1 LLVYRRGPR
10 VRARRNGLSVI
21 RQKTYY
27 LNDDF
32 PRCGEKTGGGDMSE
46 WWSIEVFSGDKLP
59 ASGWRYAYEDELTE
73 AAITHGAL
81 YYEWHD
87 SQYGVIFE
95 VLFPGDA
102 EWEAFRALPAV
113 RAALDGV
120 PDPVNGLL
128 IYRGRGGAAGGTKPR
143 KPKPAPG
150 AAALEL
156 EEPRRRVRLPRRLK
170 YNIEGEGLDEVL
182 RELTAE
188 PGPAEPGPAPEPLR
202 IEPDPGEPVWRGIAA
217 YDRPGS

>member
-1 LLVYRRGPR
+1 M
-10 VRARRNGLSVI
+10 A
-21 RQKTYY
+21 
-27 LNDDF
+27 
-32 PRCGEKTGGGDMSE
+32 E

-87 SQYGVIFE
+87 TEYGVIFE

-102 EWEAFRALPAV
+102 QWEAFRALPAV

-156 EEPRRRVRLPRRLK
+156 EEPQAAGAAAAEAEVQRRGRR
-170 YNIEGEGLDEVL
+170 DSTSWCASS
-182 RELTAE
+182 RAE
-188 PGPAEPGPAPEPLR
+188 PGPRPRSPARRASRCGSTPIPASRYGVVSPPLTVPAVSSAR
-202 IEPDPGEPVWRGIAA
+202 V
-217 YDRPGS
+217 

>member
-1 LLVYRRGPR
+1 M
-10 VRARRNGLSVI
+10 A
-21 RQKTYY
+21 
-27 LNDDF
+27 
-32 PRCGEKTGGGDMSE
+32 E

-73 AAITHGAL
+73 AAITNGSL

-87 SQYGVIFE
+87 TEYGVIFE

-102 EWEAFRALPAV
+102 EWESFRNLPAV

-120 PDPVNGLL
+120 PDPVNGLI
-128 IYRGRGGAAGGTKPR
+128 IYRGRGGAAGSTKPR

-156 EEPRRRVRLPRRLK
+156 EEPKEEPARIRARRMK
-170 YNIEGEGLDEVL
+170 YRAEQTDELL
-182 RELTAE
+182 RELGAD
-188 PGPAEPGPAPEPLR
+188 PER
-202 IEPDPGEPVWRGIAA
+202 IDEPDRGVPGHDDPVSRDIAA
-217 YDRPGS
+217 FDRSGE

>member
-1 LLVYRRGPR
+1 M
-10 VRARRNGLSVI
+10 A
-21 RQKTYY
+21 Q
-27 LNDDF
+27 
-32 PRCGEKTGGGDMSE
+32 TGGGGIMAE

-59 ASGWRYAYEDELTE
+59 ASGWRYAYEDDLTE

-87 SQYGVIFE
+87 TEYGVIFE
-95 VLFPGDA
+95 VLFPSDQ
-102 EWEAFRALPAV
+102 EWESFRALPAV

-128 IYRGRGGAAGGTKPR
+128 IYRGRGGAAGATKPR

-156 EEPRRRVRLPRRLK
+156 EEPKEERRLKRARRLK
-170 YNIEGEGLDEVL
+170 YNASEVDEL
-182 RELTAE
+182 MRELGAE
-188 PGPAEPGPAPEPLR
+188 PGR
-202 IEPDPGEPVWRGIAA
+202 IDEPDRGVPGQDEPVSRDIAA
-217 YDRPGS
+217 FDRTDG

>member
-1 LLVYRRGPR
+1 MLCDQRCLRCLTYAFPSRTG
-10 VRARRNGLSVI
+10 
-21 RQKTYY
+21 KTYY
-27 LNDDF
+27 RDETIRDVAQ
-32 PRCGEKTGGGDMSE
+32 TGGGGIMSE
-46 WWSIEVFSGDKLP
+46 WWSIEVFSGDTLP

-73 AAITHGAL
+73 AAITNGAL

-87 SQYGVIFE
+87 TEYGVIFE
-95 VLFPGDA
+95 ILFPGDK
-102 EWEAFRALPAV
+102 EWESFRGLPAV

-156 EEPRRRVRLPRRLK
+156 EEPKEETRIRKVARKLR
-170 YNIEGEGLDEVL
+170 YNGPGTDLDEL
-182 RELTAE
+182 RRELGGE
-188 PGPAEPGPAPEPLR
+188 PER
-202 IEPDPGEPVWRGIAA
+202 IDEPDRGVPDQGEPVSRDIAA
-217 YDRPGS
+217 FDRSVS

>member
-1 LLVYRRGPR
+1 M
-10 VRARRNGLSVI
+10 A
-21 RQKTYY
+21 
-27 LNDDF
+27 
-32 PRCGEKTGGGDMSE
+32 E

-73 AAITHGAL
+73 AAITHGAM

-87 SQYGVIFE
+87 TEYGVIFE
-95 VLFPGDA
+95 VLFRDD
-102 EWEAFRALPAV
+102 EQWEAFRALPAV

-128 IYRGRGGAAGGTKPR
+128 IYRGRGGASGSRKPN

-156 EEPRRRVRLPRRLK
+156 EEPKEERRIKFPRKRRSRSV
-170 YNIEGEGLDEVL
+170 EEDLDEL
-182 RELTAE
+182 RRELGIGAPGEDGPGTDAPGTDAPGTEVPGAE
-188 PGPAEPGPAPEPLR
+188 P
-202 IEPDPGEPVWRGIAA
+202 IWRDIAA
-217 YDRPGS
+217 VDRSDG

>member
-1 LLVYRRGPR
+1 M
-10 VRARRNGLSVI
+10 A
-21 RQKTYY
+21 
-27 LNDDF
+27 
-32 PRCGEKTGGGDMSE
+32 E

-73 AAITHGAL
+73 AAITNGAL

-87 SQYGVIFE
+87 TEYGVIFE
-95 VLFPGDA
+95 VLFPGDK
-102 EWEAFRALPAV
+102 EWESFRALPAV
-113 RAALDGV
+113 GAALDGV

-156 EEPRRRVRLPRRLK
+156 DEPRERPRIMKVARKLLYNGGGTDLDRLR
-170 YNIEGEGLDEVL
+170 
-182 RELTAE
+182 RELGSDPETGE
-188 PGPAEPGPAPEPLR
+188 PT
-202 IEPDPGEPVWRGIAA
+202 EPDRGVPDQGEPVSRDIAA
-217 YDRPGS
+217 FDRSCE

>member
-1 LLVYRRGPR
+1 MAFPELPQRRTI
-10 VRARRNGLSVI
+10 VI
-21 RQKTYY
+21 RHIR
-27 LNDDF
+27 DVAHM
-32 PRCGEKTGGGDMSE
+32 GGGIMAE

-73 AAITHGAL
+73 AAITHGSL

-87 SQYGVIFE
+87 TEYGVIFE
-95 VLFPGDA
+95 VLFPSDS
-102 EWEAFRALPAV
+102 EWESFRALPAV

-150 AAALEL
+150 AAAIEL
-156 EEPRRRVRLPRRLK
+156 EEPRKERRIKRARRLK
-170 YNIEGEGLDEVL
+170 YSAGADELL
-182 RELTAE
+182 RELRAEPDRVEPVPAEPERAE
-188 PGPAEPGPAPEPLR
+188 PGQ
-202 IEPDPGEPVWRGIAA
+202 GEPVSRDIAA
-217 YDRPGS
+217 FDRSCD

>member
-1 LLVYRRGPR
+1 MVYRRGPR
-10 VRARRNGLSVI
+10 VRARRNRLSAR

-32 PRCGEKTGGGDMSE
+32 PRCSEKTGGGDMSE

-128 IYRGRGGAAGGTKPR
+128 IYRGRGGAAGATRPR

-156 EEPRRRVRLPRRLK
+156 EEPRRRVRMPRRLK

-182 RELTAE
+182 HELTAE
-188 PGPAEPGPAPEPLR
+188 PGPAEPGPAAEPLR

>member
-1 LLVYRRGPR
+1 M
-10 VRARRNGLSVI
+10 A
-21 RQKTYY
+21 
-27 LNDDF
+27 
-32 PRCGEKTGGGDMSE
+32 E

-59 ASGWRYAYEDELTE
+59 ASAWRYAYEDELTE

-87 SQYGVIFE
+87 SEYGVIFE
-95 VLFPGDA
+95 ILFPGDA
-102 EWEAFRALPAV
+102 EFEGFRALPAV

-150 AAALEL
+150 AASLEL
-156 EEPRRRVRLPRRLK
+156 EEPKEERRIGRIKRARRLK
-170 YNIEGEGLDEVL
+170 YNAEEVDELL
-182 RELTAE
+182 RELGAE
-188 PGPAEPGPAPEPLR
+188 PGR
-202 IEPDPGEPVWRGIAA
+202 IDEPDRGAPGPGEPVSRDIAA
-217 YDRPGS
+217 FDRSVD

>member
-1 LLVYRRGPR
+1 M
-10 VRARRNGLSVI
+10 A
-21 RQKTYY
+21 
-27 LNDDF
+27 
-32 PRCGEKTGGGDMSE
+32 E

-73 AAITHGAL
+73 AAITNGAL

-87 SQYGVIFE
+87 TEYGVIFE
-95 VLFPGDA
+95 VLFPGDR
-102 EWEAFRALPAV
+102 EWESFRALPAV

-156 EEPRRRVRLPRRLK
+156 EEPREERRVKLARMMRSRK
-170 YNIEGEGLDEVL
+170 AAVDELL
-182 RELTAE
+182 RELQGE
-188 PGPAEPGPAPEPLR
+188 PGRVEPVPAEPERVEPGQ
-202 IEPDPGEPVWRGIAA
+202 DEPVSRDIAA
-217 YDRPGS
+217 FDRSGD

>member
-1 LLVYRRGPR
+1 M
-10 VRARRNGLSVI
+10 A
-21 RQKTYY
+21 
-27 LNDDF
+27 
-32 PRCGEKTGGGDMSE
+32 E

-87 SQYGVIFE
+87 TEYGVIFE

-102 EWEAFRALPAV
+102 QWDAFRGLPAV

-120 PDPVNGLL
+120 PDPVNGLI

-156 EEPRRRVRLPRRLK
+156 EEPRQRVRLPRKLK
-170 YNIEGEGLDEVL
+170 YTEDSWDLDWLRREFYGEPQPPAAPDAPVGP
-182 RELTAE
+182 E
-188 PGPAEPGPAPEPLR
+188 PESEPLR
-202 IEPDPGEPVWRGIAA
+202 VDPDPGDPVWRGIAVF
-217 YDRPGS
+217 GSARS

>member
-1 LLVYRRGPR
+1 M
-10 VRARRNGLSVI
+10 A
-21 RQKTYY
+21 
-27 LNDDF
+27 
-32 PRCGEKTGGGDMSE
+32 E

-102 EWEAFRALPAV
+102 EWDAFRALPAV

-120 PDPVNGLL
+120 PDPINGLI
-128 IYRGRGGAAGGTKPR
+128 IYRGRGGAAGGGKPR

-150 AAALEL
+150 AAALEAEVPKRKL
-156 EEPRRRVRLPRRLK
+156 RVPRRLK
-170 YNIEGEGLDEVL
+170 YNSGDDDSVDEAL
-182 RELTAE
+182 RRFREEELPPAVPE
-188 PGPAEPGPAPEPLR
+188 APGSPVAPPPERDPARQPVR
-202 IEPDPGEPVWRGIAA
+202 IEPDPTDPVWRGIAA
-217 YDRPGS
+217 FDRSGG